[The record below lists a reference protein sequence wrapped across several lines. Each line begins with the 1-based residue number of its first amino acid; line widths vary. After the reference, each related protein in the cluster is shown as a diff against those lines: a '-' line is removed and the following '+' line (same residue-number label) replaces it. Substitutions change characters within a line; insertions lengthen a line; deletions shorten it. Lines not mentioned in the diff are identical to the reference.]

1 KLADDDESDEI
12 DEEEFYLKRLEGGL
26 FTLQSI
32 DQIITWISKDEPK
45 TLENYTFP
53 TSYLLKKSDSEN
65 DYFSLS
71 FDQIKE
77 HIETLSNQTGRN
89 IIDANDVETVL
100 EGRDIGQ
107 LFRLIC
113 LWLSPNF
120 PRKQIN
126 LCRKN
131 NPQFLAS

>member
-1 KLADDDESDEI
+1 
-12 DEEEFYLKRLEGGL
+12 
-26 FTLQSI
+26 
-32 DQIITWISKDEPK
+32 

-100 EGRDIGQ
+100 EEQ
-107 LFRLIC
+107 
-113 LWLSPNF
+113 PN
-120 PRKQIN
+120 N
-126 LCRKN
+126 
-131 NPQFLAS
+131 